1 MRPIG
6 VAQALRL
13 VTISVLLLA
22 LAPAASAQQPSRELQ
37 NLQDTTRDL
46 YQAGAYDEALQ
57 HAERALPLVIRE
69 FGAEHEQT
77 SIQTYSL
84 GLISERAGKLADAER
99 YYSQTLR
106 LREKVYGQDSPSVA
120 IALENL
126 GGIYVRLKRIDAAEP
141 LFQRALKIRQDA
153 IGPNH
158 AFSATGH
165 ANLGTVYLA
174 RGNWAAALASYR
186 QAIRLLVSQD
196 TSFTVVK
203 SIVEDD
209 IR

>member
-1 MRPIG
+1 MLHITCTRALYTVAIG
-6 VAQALRL
+6 FF
-13 VTISVLLLA
+13 LLA

-57 HAERALPLVIRE
+57 YAERALPLVIRE

-106 LREKVYGQDSPSVA
+106 LREKVYGQDS
-120 IALENL
+120 
-126 GGIYVRLKRIDAAEP
+126 
-141 LFQRALKIRQDA
+141 
-153 IGPNH
+153 
-158 AFSATGH
+158 
-165 ANLGTVYLA
+165 
-174 RGNWAAALASYR
+174 
-186 QAIRLLVSQD
+186 
-196 TSFTVVK
+196 
-203 SIVEDD
+203 
-209 IR
+209 